1 MNGHFAHV
9 SSGGEK
15 RPKDRPRSVDGVNLE
30 FFSRSRFRKSEKISV
45 TLPFLVKNVSH
56 LGRAST
62 SSAVQSS
69 AAASAG

>member
-1 MNGHFAHV
+1 MNGHFARV

-15 RPKDRPRSVDGVNLE
+15 RPKDRPRSVDGVTSSFSPGRAFE
-30 FFSRSRFRKSEKISV
+30 KAKKSRSRFH
-45 TLPFLVKNVSH
+45 LVKNVSH
-56 LGRAST
+56 LGRART